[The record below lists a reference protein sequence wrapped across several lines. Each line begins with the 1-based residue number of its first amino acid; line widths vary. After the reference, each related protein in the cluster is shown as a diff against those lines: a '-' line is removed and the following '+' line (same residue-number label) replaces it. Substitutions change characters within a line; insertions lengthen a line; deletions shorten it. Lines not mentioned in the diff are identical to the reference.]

1 VIRNFSKLCAAAGSA
16 ALLAAIFFCIVTGGH
31 AATYTKT
38 DTTTMYLAADW
49 KTNGVAGLPGIND
62 TGLFDA
68 TLSAGKAATLALG
81 GNVSVGGLVFTNSL
95 NGPVIIGS
103 GSTLTLNTN
112 GLDVSSANQNVA
124 INCAVTV
131 GTNQAWLVGS
141 NGALTVGGTISGAS
155 GRTLTLGGNAVSSG
169 IISNTLGTSGML
181 MKITNGNWTFIGD
194 GAYAV
199 NFELDGGTV
208 LCPNRNFY
216 LNNSGQTFTIHGGT
230 WLNQNIY
237 GLRFGST
244 FGANSGG
251 GNFTGVQDGGLLQLS
266 VSSLE
271 LGNNSSGFT
280 VSYTLSG
287 GTIST
292 VNNNFNIGSG
302 TSASTTTFTLTNTG
316 KLFINGTLAAA
327 QGAGAKQVLALNGG
341 TFVVKTVNATQL
353 SGAASP
359 TVQGTLFN
367 PGATVAPGDA
377 GTAGVISI
385 TGNYMQTNSGVLA
398 IDLAGTSQATGF
410 QSGGSAYDVLVVSGT
425 ATLGGSLAVT
435 ISTNFIPLYGD
446 TYYVVGA
453 GNILG
458 AFTNVAFGSRLT
470 TTGGEGSFLVTT
482 DGKNVILSQFTPTV
496 WPSAPVVSIMPA
508 GVTTNQGGA
517 TVFTAN
523 VTSAMACRYQ
533 WRFNGA
539 PISGATSPTLNI
551 YNQPQNAGSY
561 DVVVINPGG
570 TAVASPVTL
579 AVTPVWENPAALI
592 YHLDQT
598 PVAGTGVIADATGQ
612 TAGTMVGATLPAVFT
627 GATALTSNAW
637 DFTAANS
644 FLSVASSPVVQ
655 SLGDYSQ
662 TPGLSFSFWV
672 KMTND
677 VNNVSVSALN
687 GLFKIYCD
695 GSGLTCYCG
704 GDLLFNPLFTFS
716 TPSLAD
722 ANWHHVVFT
731 ADFRNNSGA
740 YYLDGVYQA
749 AATINT
755 ALATSLTP
763 NLTAALNIGADANG
777 ANQWKSGLDE
787 FAIYTKSLSAAEV
800 TQLYNASGI
809 STNAGTTNYCA
820 LANPAPTVSVG
831 ATRILLWTNGA
842 SSVTAAINAVA
853 SDLNGGVT
861 YAWSTRSTPAGATV
875 NYGSTSAASTTA
887 TLSALGTYVLRCT
900 VTDGGGLTDYDELTL
915 VVVTNQAPSIGVC
928 QASQYVLL
936 NTNPA
941 TVNLSAVVLDDG
953 LPSPP
958 GIVTTLWSQ
967 VSGPASVS
975 FLTPWTANTPVT
987 IPATAGSYVLQLVA
1001 SDGSLSAT
1009 NSVTISVVTN
1019 LAPAVTADAAA
1030 HIVCWPTNTTALLG
1044 TAGDDGRPSGGSL
1057 SYLWTQVSGPAA
1069 AVMTN
1074 STSLTNK
1081 VMFPAIGMYV
1091 FQLAVSDTALTNTA
1105 TTYVDVWSP
1114 GAPQVNA
1121 GSSRV
1126 AWLPNAVVGLQG
1138 SYTAITGA
1146 VSVAWSC
1153 TQGPANISFSN
1164 PNSLATTATF
1174 TNSGKYRLCLT
1185 ATNNGGYSGQ
1195 GFLVVEVYAATNN
1208 FGYTSATLNSFTNDI
1223 GLTYNYTDLAW
1234 SKIKPPPPGYVHP
1247 RILFNPE
1254 DVPDIR
1260 ARLTNTIAGPIVMGK
1275 IRSNAA
1281 LITTLGTSWRTA
1293 YDSLAAGDPT
1303 AFNGLYNNWANFVNS
1318 LRDECFRCLID
1329 SDTIGGAKV
1338 GAALATLAES
1348 MYRTLPGNLAV
1359 AAQSTQGNIDWRPLQ
1374 DTGVVYRDCI
1384 GWSYDFAYN
1393 FMNATQQA
1401 SVRRTLALMTTNMW
1415 NLGMDAL
1422 PGFNGNCSN
1431 WMPLTGQ
1438 TLLVNGLA
1446 IEGENGAD
1454 ANLLLRYQAMCDRMC
1469 SAFVFTDGCIYEGMG
1484 KGWIGTQTFW
1494 ELARRGDM
1502 ALATP
1507 NVRNH
1512 IRQFYLHALETFGYG
1527 WTWDEM
1533 LGSNNQG
1540 AKMDDVIVAKYLFPT
1555 DPLVDF
1561 MYRNAC
1567 GANYTNGL
1575 AGLSS
1580 GSPMYHALLQ
1590 AVCVSDYSGTNSTY
1604 SQAITNQVA
1613 PNAPLSCQFNQRGLM
1628 ITRSDW
1634 TTNGLRLMFQPRSE
1648 PGGHSEADRN
1658 MFNLD
1663 GLGRILVPQCNGWAG
1678 VSDFSDIS
1686 SVPRIDGTGPSTI
1699 PATFIEF
1706 GDTGNYTYGVG
1717 DAADSYNKQF
1727 GGTTAV
1733 FSPTY
1738 NSKLLNP
1745 IAQGWA
1751 NLPMGILPDWYTS
1764 QYNLS
1769 GGNTYWQDNT
1779 PVQRAFRTAGLVRGS
1794 TPYVLITDD
1803 LQKDN
1808 ASHTYDW
1815 RMILPTDLAGNYT
1828 VSGNDIVFT
1837 STNPACK
1844 MLVRVLNTN
1853 WSGSFAVAA
1862 HSGQMALSA
1871 LITNITPDYKMLILP
1886 YTNATAPVTTSWSNN
1901 VLTVT
1906 MTDGQKDL
1914 IYYTKFSDGRT
1925 RVNPYRVAGVGV
1937 VLPAPTNLTATG
1949 GVASASLNWNGVT
1962 GAAGYN
1968 VRSSLTS
1975 GGPYTLVVTNV
1986 SGTNYVNTYIISGT
2000 TYYYVVT
2007 ALSTNG
2013 ESMNSPEAS
2022 AVPTGAPP
2030 VPTSLGSNPDN
2041 TIVHLGWTASTGA
2054 TGYNVLR
2061 SLTSGTGYVTV
2072 ATNWLATTYD
2082 DTGLTNGTTYYY
2094 VVQSVNALGHSANSA
2109 EVSAVPNVHV
2119 AAALVWQGGAL
2130 ANNWD
2135 KQNPANQ
2142 DWLSGAVNVTFWDGD
2157 SVTFNDTGYSSTPV
2171 NLLTNVAP
2179 SGVVEVNNSGTYIFG
2194 GSGKITGGCDLQKD
2208 GAGTLT
2214 FLNYNDYTG
2223 TNFINAGTVQIG
2235 NGGAA
2240 YALGGVGSVLASNAT
2255 LIFNTTTSLTN
2266 GSVDGAYGIVKNNS
2280 ATGVITLYQSP
2291 GARTIGTVGG
2301 VSGATMVFAGDPAAT
2316 TVLPNKFTTAG
2327 MTIMFGGGTWY
2338 LNGDGTMFAGNSE
2351 IDGGVL
2357 LFTNRNF
2364 YLDQN
2369 GQSFTMHGGAMTCTN
2384 TYGLR
2389 LGSTFGANNNSGAN
2403 FSGTQD
2409 GGIISVNR
2417 SSLEFGSA
2425 TTNKVATY
2433 LLSGGTLGTGSGIN
2447 LNLGA
2452 DAGGFGNTTLTLSGT
2467 GKLAVGGTLAGSQ
2480 VGGKQLLAFTGGTLA
2495 CSTIN
2500 AASLRDSTNDAPGT
2514 LVNNG
2519 GALAPGDIGT
2529 PGKTIITGNYAVSN
2543 STAALAIDIG
2553 GTTQAGAFQDAMN
2566 KYDFVSVSGAATLGG
2581 GLNVSLISNFIPA
2594 TNNTFT
2600 ILTASSGGLSG
2611 VFTNVVNNRVPVAN
2625 YAGGSFLV
2633 VTTATSVVLTNFQVL
2648 LANFTAS
2655 ATNGASPLAVNFTDI
2670 SLGNITNRAWN
2681 FGDGFTTN
2689 LTGTNLSHT
2698 FTVAGTNL
2706 VSLVVS
2712 GTAGTSTNILPVVVT
2727 APSTPPVIGGIKITG
2742 GSLIL
2747 TGSNGTTGANYY
2759 VLAATNLALPVTN
2772 WSIVSTNQ
2780 FGPGGNVNWTNQLN
2794 PAAPQ
2799 WFYRLRL
2806 P

>member
-1 VIRNFSKLCAAAGSA
+1 M
-16 ALLAAIFFCIVTGGH
+16 AAICFCVATVGH
-31 AATYTKT
+31 AATYTKA
-38 DTTTMYLAADW
+38 DTATMNLAADW
-49 KTNGVAGLPGIND
+49 KTNGVAGLPGTND
-62 TGLFDA
+62 TGLFDT

-112 GLDVSSANQNVA
+112 GLDASSANQIVA
-124 INCAVTV
+124 VNCAVTV
-131 GTNQAWLVGS
+131 GTNQSWLVGS

-169 IISNTLGTSGML
+169 TISNTLGTSGML
-181 MKITNGNWTFIGD
+181 VKITNGNWNFLGD

-216 LNNSGQTFTIHGGT
+216 LNNGGQTFTIHGGS
-230 WLNQNIY
+230 WLNSNQY
-237 GLRFGST
+237 GLRLGST
-244 FGANSGG
+244 FGANNSSGG
-251 GNFTGVQDGGLLQLS
+251 GNFTGVQDSGTIT
-266 VSSLE
+266 VSTSTLE
-271 LGNNSSGFT
+271 LGSAANGYT
-280 VSYTLSG
+280 CSYTLSG
-287 GTIST
+287 GSIITTSSI
-292 VNNNFNIGSG
+292 NFNIGCGTTSG
-302 TSASTTTFTLTNTG
+302 MTTFTLTNTG
-316 KLFINGTLAAA
+316 KLFINGTVAGA
-327 QGAGAKQVLALNGG
+327 QGAGAKQILALNGG
-341 TFVVKTVNATQL
+341 TFVVKTVNATLL
-353 SGAASP
+353 SGMAAP

-367 PGATVAPGDA
+367 PGATVAPGDV

-385 TGNYMQTNSGVLA
+385 TGNYTQTNSGELA
-398 IDLAGTSQATGF
+398 IDLGGTSQATGF

-446 TYYVVGA
+446 NYYVVGA

-458 AFTNVAFGSRLT
+458 AFTNVAFGSRMT
-470 TTGGEGSFLVTT
+470 TTGGEGSFLITT

-496 WPSAPVVSIMPA
+496 WPSAPVVNITPA
-508 GVTTNQGGA
+508 GVATSQGGA
-517 TVFTAN
+517 TLFTAN
-523 VTSAMACRYQ
+523 VTSATACRYQ

-539 PISGATSPTLNI
+539 NIGGATSPTLNV

-570 TAVASPVTL
+570 TTVASPATL
-579 AVTPVWENPAALI
+579 AVTPVWDNPAVLI
-592 YHLDQT
+592 YHMDQA
-598 PVAGTGVIADATGQ
+598 PVTGAGAITDATGQ

-627 GATALTSNAW
+627 GATTLTSNAW
-637 DFTAANS
+637 DFTAANAY
-644 FLSVASSPVVQ
+644 LSVASNPTVQ

-677 VNNVSVSALN
+677 VNNASVGALN

-704 GDLLFNPLFTFS
+704 GDLLFNPLFAFS

-722 ANWHHVVFT
+722 ATWHHVVFT

-749 AATINT
+749 AAAINT
-755 ALATSLTP
+755 TLVTSLTP
-763 NLTAALNIGADANG
+763 SLAAALNIGADASGN
-777 ANQWKSGLDE
+777 NQWKSGLDE

-800 TQLYNASGI
+800 TQLYQNTGI
-809 STNAGTTNYCA
+809 STNADTTNYCA

-831 ATRILLWTNGA
+831 ATRTLLWTNGA
-842 SSVTAAINAVA
+842 SSVTAAITAVA

-861 YAWSTRSTPAGATV
+861 CAWSTRSTPVGATV
-875 NYGSTSAASTTA
+875 SYGSTSAATTSA

-915 VVVTNQAPSIGVC
+915 VVVTNQPPSIGVC
-928 QASQYVLL
+928 QASQTTLL

-953 LPSPP
+953 FPSPP
-958 GIVTTLWSQ
+958 GIVTSLWSQ
-967 VSGPASVS
+967 VSGPAAVS

-1001 SDGSLSAT
+1001 GDGLLSAT
-1009 NSVTISVVTN
+1009 NSVTINVVTN
-1019 LAPAVTADAAA
+1019 LAPVVAADAAA
-1030 HIVCWPTNTTALLG
+1030 HIVCWPTNTTTLLG
-1044 TAGDDGRPSGGSL
+1044 TATDDGRPVGGSL
-1057 SYLWTQVSGPAA
+1057 SYLWTQVSGPAT

-1074 STSLTNK
+1074 STSLTNN
-1081 VMFPAIGMYV
+1081 VMFPAAGMYV
-1091 FQLAVSDTALTNTA
+1091 FQLAVSDTALTGTA

-1114 GAPQVNA
+1114 GAPQINA
-1121 GSSRV
+1121 SSSRV
-1126 AWLPNAVVGLQG
+1126 TWLPNAAVGLQG

-1146 VSVAWSC
+1146 VAVAWSC
-1153 TQGPANISFSN
+1153 TQGPANVSFSN

-1195 GFLVVEVYAATNN
+1195 GFLVVEVYDATNN

-1234 SKIKPPPPGYVHP
+1234 SKIKPPPPSYVHP

-1254 DVPDIR
+1254 DMPDIR

-1275 IRSNAA
+1275 IRANAA
-1281 LITTLGTSWRTA
+1281 LITALGTTWRTA

-1329 SDTIGGAKV
+1329 NDTAGGAKA
-1338 GAALATLAES
+1338 GAALATLTES

-1415 NLGMDAL
+1415 NLGLDAL

-1454 ANLLLRYQAMCDRMC
+1454 PNLMLRYQAMCDRMC
-1469 SAFVFTDGCIYEGMG
+1469 SAFVFPDGCIYEGMG
-1484 KGWIGTQTFW
+1484 KGWIGEQTFW

-1540 AKMDDVIVAKYLFPT
+1540 AKMDDVIVAKYLLPT

-1575 AGLSS
+1575 ASLSS

-1590 AVCVSDYSGTNSTY
+1590 AICVSDYSGTNSTY
-1604 SQAITNQVA
+1604 SQATTNQVA
-1613 PNAPLSCQFNQRGLM
+1613 PNAPLSCVFNQRGLM

-1648 PGGHSEADRN
+1648 PGGHSESDRN

-1699 PATFIEF
+1699 PATFMEF

-1727 GGTTAV
+1727 GGTTTV

-1738 NSKLLNP
+1738 NSKMLNP
-1745 IAQGWA
+1745 ISQGWA

-1779 PVQRAFRTAGLVRGS
+1779 PVQRAFRTAGLMRGS

-1808 ASHTYDW
+1808 TSHAYDW
-1815 RMILPTDLAGNYT
+1815 RMILPPDLAGSYT
-1828 VSGNDIVFT
+1828 ISGNDITFT

-1844 MLVRVLNTN
+1844 LLVRVLNTN
-1853 WSGSFAVAA
+1853 WVGSYAVAL
-1862 HSGQMALSA
+1862 HSAGGGYAGQWALSA
-1871 LITNITPDYKMLILP
+1871 LITNVAPDYKLLILP
-1886 YTNATAPVTTSWSNN
+1886 YTNATAPVTTTWSNN
-1901 VLTVT
+1901 VLSVT
-1906 MTDGQKDL
+1906 MADGQKDL

-1937 VLPAPTNLTATG
+1937 VLSAPTNLTATG
-1949 GVASASLNWNGVT
+1949 GVASATLNWNGVT
-1962 GAAGYN
+1962 GAIGYN
-1968 VRSSLTS
+1968 VSSSLTS

-1986 SGTNYVNTYIISGT
+1986 SGTNYVNTNIVSGT

-2007 ALSTNG
+2007 ALNTNG

-2030 VPTSLGSNPDN
+2030 IPTGLGANPDN
-2041 TIVHLGWTASTGA
+2041 TVVHLGWTASAGA

-2061 SLTSGTGYVTV
+2061 SLTSGIGYVTV
-2072 ATNWLATTYD
+2072 ATNWSSITYD

-2094 VVQSVNALGHSANSA
+2094 VVESVNALGHSANSA

-2135 KQNPANQ
+2135 KQNPANE
-2142 DWLSGAVNVTFWDGD
+2142 DWVNGAANVTFWDGD
-2157 SVTFNDTGYSSTPV
+2157 SVTFNDTGYSATSV

-2179 SGVVEVNNSGTYIFG
+2179 GGVVEVNNSGTYTFIG
-2194 GSGKITGGCDLQKD
+2194 GKITGSCGLQKD

-2214 FLNYNDYTG
+2214 ILNYNDYTG

-2255 LIFNTTTSLTN
+2255 LIFNTATSLTN

-2280 ATGVITLYQSP
+2280 ATGVITLYQTP
-2291 GARTIGTVGG
+2291 GSRAIGTVSG
-2301 VSGATMVFAGDPAAT
+2301 VSGATMVFSGDPAAT
-2316 TVLPNKFTTAG
+2316 TVLPNKFTTSG
-2327 MTIMFGGGTWY
+2327 MTIRFGGGTWY

-2369 GQSFTMHGGAMTCTN
+2369 GQAFTMHGGSMTCTN

-2403 FSGTQD
+2403 FTGVQD
-2409 GGIISVNR
+2409 GGTIAVNR
-2417 SSLEFGSA
+2417 SSLELGSA
-2425 TTNKVATY
+2425 STNKVVSY
-2433 LLSGGTLGTGSGIN
+2433 SLSGGTLGTASGIN

-2452 DAGGFGNTTLTLSGT
+2452 DAGGFGNTTLTLGGT
-2467 GKLAVGGTLAGSQ
+2467 GKLAIGGTLAGSQ
-2480 VGGKQLLAFTGGTLA
+2480 AGGKQVLAFTGGTLA
-2495 CSTIN
+2495 SATIN
-2500 AASLRDSTNDAPGT
+2500 VANLRDNTNDAPGT
-2514 LVNNG
+2514 LVNSG
-2519 GALAPGDIGT
+2519 GTLAPGDLGT
-2529 PGKTIITGNYAVSN
+2529 PGKMTITGNYAVSN
-2543 STAALAIDIG
+2543 NAAVLAIDIG
-2553 GTTQAGAFQDAMN
+2553 GTTQASAFQDATN
-2566 KYDFVSVSGAATLGG
+2566 KYDFVSVSGTAALGG
-2581 GLNVSLISNFIPA
+2581 GLNVNLLNNFVPA
-2594 TNNTFT
+2594 TNHSFT
-2600 ILTASSGGLSG
+2600 ILTNGGGLTG
-2611 VFTNVVNNRVPVAN
+2611 AFTNVVNGRVAAAN

-2633 VTTATSVVLTNFQVL
+2633 VTTSTSVVLTNFQML
-2648 LANFTAS
+2648 LASFTAS
-2655 ATNGASPLAVNFTDI
+2655 ATNGASPLPVTFTDT
-2670 SLGNITNRAWN
+2670 SLGTITNRAWN

-2689 LTGTNLSHT
+2689 LAGTNLSHT
-2698 FTVAGTNL
+2698 FTVAGTNF
-2706 VSLVVS
+2706 VSLTVS
-2712 GTAGTSTNILPVVVT
+2712 GTAGTSTNILPVIVT
-2727 APSTPPVIGGIKITG
+2727 APAAPPVIGGIKIAG
-2742 GSLIL
+2742 GNLIL
-2747 TGSNGTTGANYY
+2747 TGSNGTAGANYY
-2759 VLAATNLALPVTN
+2759 VLAATNVALPRTN
-2772 WSIVSTNQ
+2772 WTVLATNQ
-2780 FGPGGNVNWTNQLN
+2780 FGPGGNVNFTNPFN
-2794 PAAPQ
+2794 PNAPQ
-2799 WFYRLRL
+2799 WFYLLKL